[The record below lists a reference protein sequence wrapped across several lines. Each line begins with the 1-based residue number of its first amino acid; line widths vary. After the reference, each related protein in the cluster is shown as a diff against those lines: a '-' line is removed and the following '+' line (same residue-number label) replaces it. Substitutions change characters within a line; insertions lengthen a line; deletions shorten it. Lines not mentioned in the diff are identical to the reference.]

1 MRIPA
6 DKVDEIYRVADIV
19 EIVSDY
25 VTLKKKG
32 ANYWALS
39 PFVKEKSPSFSV
51 NPAKGIYKCFS
62 SGKGGNAVSFLM
74 EMEGYSYPEALIH
87 IAKKYNI
94 DIPETEVDENYE
106 KNRNHTESLYIILQ
120 FATQFFHRQLLE
132 SESGKSIA
140 LRYFKERGIL
150 ESTVQMF
157 QLGYAPDSWDA
168 LAKEAIAG
176 QYKEEYLIESGLCFS
191 SEKTGNLIDRFRDRI
206 MFPILNATGKVVGFG
221 GRIMGNKDK
230 EAKYINSPESPVYH
244 KSQVLFGLYQARNA
258 IREKNLCILTEGYM
272 DVLALYQSGIQHVVA
287 SSGTALTEEQVKLMK
302 RFTKNVLLI
311 YDGDAPGIKAAL
323 RGTDILVAEGLS
335 VKILIL
341 PDNHD
346 PDSYTKAYGAEA
358 FLKFS
363 DKNAMDFMD
372 FKIRQVQEFQAGDNS
387 PRVETERLQQL
398 AQTLILIPDS
408 IEQQMYI
415 RQTASKM
422 NIPEEW
428 IHQSMATAK
437 KQLQQQEVKEQ
448 RRTNQLKEATLI
460 EMKTFE
466 RLDTAAQEKELLR
479 ILLNHHDRFFKVI
492 LESEEAAEPVT
503 EEVPVTLFFIS
514 ELEGMPFDNPLYEII
529 KEEIFQHYSS
539 GIPFNI
545 NRFINQSEAQ
555 ISNLISELLTHTH
568 ALSENWLK
576 YDMLTPSLDHDLQVA
591 VQDSVLYYKYSRIL
605 KLLQE
610 TKEKLKTAP
619 LEEQDSLFESF
630 VYLTKIK
637 NEIETQKEIVG
648 AVKPDD
654 VHL

>member
-19 EIVSDY
+19 EIISDY
-25 VTLKKKG
+25 VTLKRKG

-62 SGKGGNAVSFLM
+62 SGKGGNAISFLM
-74 EMEGYSYPEALIH
+74 EMEGYSYPEALMH

-94 DIPETEVDENYE
+94 DIPETEADENYE
-106 KNRNHTESLYIILQ
+106 KNKNHIESLYIILQ
-120 FATQFFHRQLLE
+120 FAAQFFHKQLLE
-132 SESGKSIA
+132 SEAGKSIA

-150 ESTVQMF
+150 ESTINTF

-176 QYKEEYLIESGLCFS
+176 QYKEEYLTESGLCFP

-206 MFPILNATGKVVGFG
+206 MFPILNATGKIVGFG
-221 GRIMGNKDK
+221 GRIMSNKEK

-272 DVLALYQSGIQHVVA
+272 DVLALYQSGIQNVVA

-323 RGTDILVAEGLS
+323 RGTDVLVAEGLS

-346 PDSYTKAYGAEA
+346 PDSYTKAYGTEA

-363 DKNAMDFMD
+363 EKNAMDFMD
-372 FKIRQVQEFQAGDNS
+372 FKILQVKEFMAGDNS
-387 PRVETERLQQL
+387 PRTESERIQQL

-408 IEQQMYI
+408 IEQQMYV
-415 RQTASKM
+415 RQTAAKM

-428 IHQSMATAK
+428 LHQSMATAK
-437 KQLQQQEVKEQ
+437 IQLQQQEVKEL
-448 RRTNQLKEATLI
+448 RRNNQPKEAPLI

-466 RLDTAAQEKELLR
+466 RLDTASQEKELLR
-479 ILLNHHDRFFKVI
+479 ILLNHHDRVFKVI
-492 LESEEAAEPVT
+492 TEPEEGGEPVT
-503 EEVPVTLFFIS
+503 EEIPVTLFFIS
-514 ELEGMPFDNPLYEII
+514 ELDGVTFDNPLYETI
-529 KEEIFQHYSS
+529 KEEIFRHYNSS
-539 GIPFNI
+539 TPFMI
-545 NRFINQSEAQ
+545 NRFINETDAQ
-555 ISNLISELLTHTH
+555 VSNLISELLTHTH
-568 ALSENWLK
+568 SLSENWLK

-591 VQDSVLYYKYSRIL
+591 VQDSILYYKYYRIL

-610 TKEKLKTAP
+610 TREKLKTATP
-619 LEEQDSLFESF
+619 EEEDELFESF
-630 VYLTKIK
+630 VFLTKLK
-637 NEIETQKEIVG
+637 NEIEVQKEIVG